1 MADAYDETNFIEGGA
16 LQETRKQE
24 DTVMTIGLKCDQS
37 AGLLENDEATAWL
50 WINQDKVN
58 VGKAVSG
65 VPSKPCHL
73 NDPS

>member
-1 MADAYDETNFIEGGA
+1 M
-16 LQETRKQE
+16 
-24 DTVMTIGLKCDQS
+24 MTIGLKCDQS
-37 AGLLENDEATAWL
+37 AGLLENDEGKQQWL

-58 VGKAVSG
+58 AVSG